1 MRVLSP
7 QLLSN
12 LEAHSDKISEMYME
26 GRGLTDIEGYL
37 GITWS
42 EMQAIEEVMFNMFPI
57 YTVKDLDGNK
67 KVMRFNAHTL
77 QSTEIKEDEY

>member
-1 MRVLSP
+1 MRALSP

-12 LEAHSDKISEMYME
+12 LEAHSDKISDMYME
-26 GRGLTDIEGYL
+26 GYGLTDIEGYL

-57 YTVKDLDGNK
+57 YTVKDLDGNE